1 VRGGGA
7 RLNAVVI
14 ADENRLIGAED
25 LVDGAIRLSAGRK
38 HHVLVK
44 PEA

>member
-1 VRGGGA
+1 
-7 RLNAVVI
+7 LNTVVI
-14 ADENRLIGAED
+14 VDENRLIGTED